1 MPCGGTTE
9 RKLQLDQHCEQVT
22 DGTHGGLSA
31 LLQRERP
38 VCTANWMKKICY
50 LVPERRPPRDTGQ
63 EAQDRK
69 QLGAKARE
77 KQVLCSGRKGPNGEV
92 KVLPVTCGH
101 CVLSLP
107 STL

>member
-1 MPCGGTTE
+1 MYS
-9 RKLQLDQHCEQVT
+9 QLEED
-22 DGTHGGLSA
+22 
-31 LLQRERP
+31 LLPGSWR
-38 VCTANWMKKICY
+38 A
-50 LVPERRPPRDTGQ
+50 PPRDTGQ

-77 KQVLCSGRKGPNGEV
+77 KQVLCRGRKGPDEEV

-107 STL
+107 SIL

>member
-1 MPCGGTTE
+1 ME
-9 RKLQLDQHCEQVT
+9 
-22 DGTHGGLSA
+22 GTHSGLSA
-31 LLQRERP
+31 LLQREE
-38 VCTANWMKKICY
+38 TSLYSQQQTKICY
-50 LVPERRPPRDTGQ
+50 LVPGGRLPRDTGQ

-77 KQVLCSGRKGPNGEV
+77 KQVLCSGRKGPDEEV

-101 CVLSLP
+101 FVLSLP